1 MASVEAHGGR
11 LGKRWFQAKATST
24 KPKPNKMPAEAG
36 WVLVV
41 DHSPLAAFSTR
52 TARALA
58 AASASLG

>member
-36 WVLVV
+36 WVLVLV
-41 DHSPLAAFSTR
+41 
-52 TARALA
+52 RAPVLP
-58 AASASLG
+58 SQPWLHGL